1 MASSKID
8 KDHIAVFDN
17 YFDEDFC
24 EHYISFYKEMEKN
37 KLVLERETPSHI
49 KDDNNYDIIS
59 NIKFANQK
67 GIKEFNVN
75 YTASDF
81 TDKFFNDVYPIYLKK
96 YSILD
101 LFSKHAI
108 QDIKLQ
114 KTVPQTGYHVWHCES
129 GSVGNRNRIMAFILY
144 LNTVTHGGETEF
156 LYQTKRI
163 KPQQG
168 RLVLFPTSYTH
179 VHRGNP
185 PLKGNKY
192 ILTGW
197 VELIPN

>member
-1 MASSKID
+1 MASNKID
-8 KDHIAVFDN
+8 KDHIGVFDN
-17 YFDEDFC
+17 YFDKDFC

-37 KLVLERETPSHI
+37 KLVMERKTPSHI

-59 NIKFANQK
+59 NIKYANKQ

-75 YTASDF
+75 YTAQDF
-81 TDKFFNDVYPIYLKK
+81 TEKFFTEIYPIYLKK

-101 LFSKHAI
+101 LFSKHSI
-108 QDIKLQ
+108 QDVKLQ
-114 KTVPQTGYHVWHCES
+114 KTVPQTGYHIWHCES
-129 GSVGNRNRIMAFILY
+129 GDAQNRNRIMAFILY
-144 LNTVTHGGETEF
+144 LNTVKEGGETEF

-168 RLVLFPTSYTH
+168 RLVMFPTSYTH

-185 PLKGNKY
+185 PLKGDKY

-197 VELIPN
+197 VELIPG